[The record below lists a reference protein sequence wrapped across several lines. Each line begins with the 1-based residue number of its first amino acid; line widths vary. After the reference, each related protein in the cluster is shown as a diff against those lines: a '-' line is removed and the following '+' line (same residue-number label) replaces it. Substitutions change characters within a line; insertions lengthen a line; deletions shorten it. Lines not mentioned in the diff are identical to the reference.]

1 MSRGII
7 LAIGAAVAFGFNGA
21 TVRRGVATAAAS
33 QGLYVTVLGGAVLF
47 VLAAALSGQLFRAG
61 EVAVR
66 DYGFLVAGGLVHILV
81 GRYCN
86 YRAIAAMGANR
97 SGPVVGMSTLASVL
111 IAVAFLGESVDGR
124 TAAGIAL
131 VMVGPMLI
139 ARRSAPVSLRT
150 PAPAAAARASAPAP
164 AAARAAAVADHPD
177 LLEGYVFGVAAAV
190 LWGVGPVLMRAGLEA
205 NGLGIL
211 AGLVTYAAAS
221 VALLLV
227 LAAPGQMARAA
238 DLDGPAMRWFALSTV
253 NSFVANILRFS
264 ALAVAPVTV
273 VVPMIRT
280 FAIFQVAFNFVIN
293 RSLESFEPRILIA
306 IALSVMGAVLI
317 AL

>member
-1 MSRGII
+1 MSLGII

-139 ARRSAPVSLRT
+139 ARRSAPVRLRT
-150 PAPAAAARASAPAP
+150 PAPAAAAGAPAP
-164 AAARAAAVADHPD
+164 AAPRAAAVADHPD

-227 LAAPGQMARAA
+227 LAVPGQMARAA